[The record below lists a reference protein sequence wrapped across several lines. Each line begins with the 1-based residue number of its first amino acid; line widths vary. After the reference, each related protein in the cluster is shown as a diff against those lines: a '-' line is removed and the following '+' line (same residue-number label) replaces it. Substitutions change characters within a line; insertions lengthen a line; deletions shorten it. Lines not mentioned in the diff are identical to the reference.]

1 MFEYISGKLAG
12 STLDQAIID
21 VNGIGYQLEIPGSTA
36 QQMPH
41 NGETVK
47 LFTHFH
53 VREDSQKLY
62 GFYTDNEREVFKHL
76 ISINKVGPK
85 VALNILS
92 GMSVAD
98 LVRSVQTQDS
108 SRFKAVSGIGP
119 KTAQRLVLEL
129 KGKLKI
135 ETVAT
140 PVSAGAQDV
149 KGQVHISQARSDAF
163 DGMLALGYN
172 EMQVV
177 DALAR
182 VEETLA
188 EGEQIPVEEW
198 IRKALQVI

>member
-1 MFEYISGKLAG
+1 MFEYIKGIMAG
-12 STLDQAIID
+12 SSLDQAVID
-21 VNGIGYQLEIPGSTA
+21 VNGVGYQLEIPGSTA
-36 QQMPH
+36 QELPH

-47 LFTHFH
+47 LFTHFY
-53 VREDSQKLY
+53 VREDAQKLF
-62 GFYTDNEREVFKHL
+62 GFFSENEREVFRHL

-98 LVRSVQTQDS
+98 LVRSVQTQDP

-135 ETVAT
+135 ETVST
-140 PVSAGAQDV
+140 PISVGSQEDSG
-149 KGQVHISQARSDAF
+149 KVHISQARSDAF

-172 EMQVV
+172 EAQVV
-177 DALAR
+177 DALSR
-182 VEETLA
+182 VDETLG
-188 EGEQIPVEEW
+188 EGEAIPVEEW

>member
-1 MFEYISGKLAG
+1 MFEYINGKLAG
-12 STLDQAIID
+12 STQDQAVID

-41 NGETVK
+41 NGEPVK

-62 GFYTDNEREVFKHL
+62 GFFTDNEREVFRHL

-135 ETVAT
+135 ETIAT
-140 PVSAGAQDV
+140 PVSSGSQNMSG
-149 KGQVHISQARSDAF
+149 KVHISQARSDAF

-172 EMQVV
+172 EAQVV

-182 VEETLA
+182 VEETLN
-188 EGEQIPVEEW
+188 EGEEIPVEEW